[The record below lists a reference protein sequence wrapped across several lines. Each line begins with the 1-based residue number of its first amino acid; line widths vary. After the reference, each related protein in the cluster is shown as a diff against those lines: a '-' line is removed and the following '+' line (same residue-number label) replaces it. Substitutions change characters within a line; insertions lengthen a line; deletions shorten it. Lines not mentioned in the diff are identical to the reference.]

1 MYKRIPRPKSVRFNV
16 FKRDGF
22 RCQYCGRA
30 APDVILHVDH
40 IVPVAAG
47 GGNDELNLITA
58 CQDCNLG
65 KGKTQLSDMSAIDR
79 QRKQLDD
86 LNEMREQTEMLIQW
100 KQELL
105 QMDEAKVD
113 AIVQAVF
120 TSCHRKISK
129 RGREDLKKYL
139 KRFPFEDVLEA
150 AEIAFSKY
158 PKKDAMDKVGGIC
171 YNYSEAKSRRVQLLV
186 QPSLW
191 RDLEEKAE
199 KSGISNNEAVNKAIR
214 AYIYA
219 KQGGKDAE

>member
-1 MYKRIPRPKSVRFNV
+1 MYKRIPIPKSVRFNV

-30 APDVILHVDH
+30 APDVVLHVDH

-65 KGKTQLSDMSAIDR
+65 KGKTQLSDMTAIDR

-86 LNEMREQTEMLIQW
+86 LNEMREQMEMLIQW

-105 QMDEAKVD
+105 QMDEAKVN
-113 AIVQAVF
+113 AIVDAVYRSF
-120 TSCHRKISK
+120 GKKISR
-129 RGREDLKKYL
+129 RGRESLMKYL
-139 KRFPFEDVLEA
+139 RRFPFKDVLDA
-150 AEIAFSKY
+150 AELAFSKY

-171 YNYSEAKSRRVQLLV
+171 YN
-186 QPSLW
+186 W
-191 RDLEEKAE
+191 
-199 KSGISNNEAVNKAIR
+199 
-214 AYIYA
+214 A
-219 KQGGKDAE
+219 KQREEYAEQNP

>member
-1 MYKRIPRPKSVRFNV
+1 MNKRIPIPKGVRFNV

-65 KGKTQLSDMSAIDR
+65 KGKKQLTDMTAIDR

-86 LNEMREQTEMLIQW
+86 LNEMREQMEMLIQW

-105 QMDEAKVD
+105 QMDEQKID
-113 AIVQAVF
+113 AIVQAVYV
-120 TSCHRKISK
+120 TCRARIS
-129 RGREDLKKYL
+129 RRDRAAFRKYL
-139 KRFPFEDVLEA
+139 KRFPFEDVIDA

-158 PKKDAMDKVGGIC
+158 PKWEAIDKVGGIC
-171 YNYSEAKSRRVQLLV
+171 YN
-186 QPSLW
+186 W
-191 RDLEEKAE
+191 EKQRE
-199 KSGISNNEAVNKAIR
+199 
-214 AYIYA
+214 Y
-219 KQGGKDAE
+219 DAEQDY

>member
-1 MYKRIPRPKSVRFNV
+1 MKKRIPIPKSVRFNV

-65 KGKTQLSDMSAIDR
+65 KGKTQLTDMSAIDR
-79 QRKQLDD
+79 QRKQLDE
-86 LNEMREQTEMLIQW
+86 LNEIREQTEMLVQW

-105 QMDEAKVD
+105 QMDEAKVNS
-113 AIVQAVF
+113 IVEAVYH
-120 TSCHRKISK
+120 SSRRKISK

-150 AEIAFSKY
+150 AEIAFNKY
-158 PKKDAMDKVGGIC
+158 PKKDAMYKVGGIC
-171 YNYSEAKSRRVQLLV
+171 YN
-186 QPSLW
+186 W
-191 RDLEEKAE
+191 
-199 KSGISNNEAVNKAIR
+199 
-214 AYIYA
+214 A
-219 KQGGKDAE
+219 KQRKEDAEQNP